1 MLRIQECL
9 SQLSSWLHGVYNLD
23 KETGQFTMQCTDSE
37 DWDHSGGIPNPDK
50 GRNSREGFLEEVISK
65 LKLDIWNKS

>member
-50 GRNSREGFLEEVISK
+50 GRNRQGRLPRGSDFQAET
-65 LKLDIWNKS
+65 